1 MQYHKIVRIGERI
14 MLKKLSELKVGETGK
29 VVKIQGDVSL
39 KRKLLDMG
47 ITSRTKIKVVRTAPL
62 KDPIDFEVKGYQ
74 LSLRRIEAEN
84 VIVELEDE

>member
-1 MQYHKIVRIGERI
+1 

-29 VVKIQGDVSL
+29 VVKIQGDMSL

-47 ITSRTKIKVVRTAPL
+47 ITPRTEIKVVRTAPL

>member
-1 MQYHKIVRIGERI
+1 

>member
-1 MQYHKIVRIGERI
+1 M

-47 ITSRTKIKVVRTAPL
+47 ITSRTKIKAVRTAPL